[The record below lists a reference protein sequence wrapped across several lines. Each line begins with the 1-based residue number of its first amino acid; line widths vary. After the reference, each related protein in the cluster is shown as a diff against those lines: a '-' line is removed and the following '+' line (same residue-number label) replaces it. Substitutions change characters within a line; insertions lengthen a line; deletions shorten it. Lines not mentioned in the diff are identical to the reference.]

1 MGAVHSLLHADSAPP
16 SHQDSTGQQRLD
28 AEHTAQ
34 SKASSKMLRDMTTKF
49 SELELHS
56 LRQVFQQLKTQQD
69 TEQQAQQTRQA
80 EQPEQDATSTTQKPL
95 LGLTEDTF
103 AAYINIGPDQSRA
116 EQLFFRSFCN
126 LAAYPDSPRSQTSG
140 DAPQCLTSKDLIKPL
155 ALYCQKVGEDTLM
168 GVKPLKAIFESFAD
182 NSKTKVCTDDG
193 KPSLE
198 TDKSLPRH
206 GEGSLQKSKTM
217 EDSLK
222 DLTLHSNFEWNPEDD
237 DLVASGPRV
246 KAMDLVEVLDGL
258 FRLTRVI
265 ATQSTDT
272 KTNTSSNSQT
282 LATPHHSGSH
292 QHKAA
297 RIVEHIIQYSRTEPH
312 VHDPVDLTTES
323 IDYAMFSK
331 FVSRNAPN
339 IFAVLSPYFYSLF
352 LMGHTLRP
360 PAEAGTTTRTLT
372 LPAFSPIPVL
382 DSASTMITPENLA
395 LLSWFLPPG
404 KTTPTMTNLYT
415 GSVHG
420 FSMNQFE
427 VHVCKYP
434 GPTLLLLLV
443 ERQKNATPTLGRR
456 QSISFGTARP
466 RQSISGAS
474 PPYSNIPWGI
484 DNRRPSIDQL
494 TARAPGSVG
503 AAGTSTLKG
512 AMVDEPAGGSA
523 NKPESSQDTFE
534 VGTVPIVPRRNK
546 ERMILGA
553 YVTETWKVSKAGWGN
568 DSFELF
574 ELSPCFEVF
583 PAKKPNNVQSSAFP
597 VRASASQPSA
607 AAATP
612 HRHYIHFLKNA
623 GVGFGGHDSES
634 CMLYMDDNLHYGN
647 YRQDFAGGN
656 VYMSAG
662 GARHAGFDI
671 DFEVVECEV
680 WGLGGAEAKTRQTK
694 DWEFEQREANRRAS
708 VQLRGKNGEQDI
720 DRDLLEMAGVID
732 PDRGHRH
739 ARRQSPV

>member
-16 SHQDSTGQQRLD
+16 GHQDSTGQQRLD
-28 AEHTAQ
+28 AGQTAH
-34 SKASSKMLRDMTTKF
+34 SKASSKMLRDMTSKF
-49 SELELHS
+49 SELELLS
-56 LRQVFQQLKTQQD
+56 LRQVVQQLKTQQD
-69 TEQQAQQTRQA
+69 TEQTKQA
-80 EQPEQDATSTTQKPL
+80 EQPEQNATGITPKPR

-103 AAYINIGPDQSRA
+103 AAYINIGPGQSRA

-126 LAAYPDSPRSQTSG
+126 LAAYPDGPRSLAAEA
-140 DAPQCLTSKDLIKPL
+140 APQCLTSRDLIKPL

-168 GVKPLKAIFESFAD
+168 GVNPLKVIFESFAD
-182 NSKTKVCTDDG
+182 NSKAKVNTDDD
-193 KPSLE
+193 KHSLE
-198 TDKSLPRH
+198 TDASLPRH
-206 GEGSLQKSKTM
+206 GEGSLPRSKTM

-237 DLVASGPRV
+237 DLVESGPRV
-246 KAMDLVEVLDGL
+246 KAMDLVEILDGL

-265 ATQSTDT
+265 VAQSAD
-272 KTNTSSNSQT
+272 TNTKMDSNSNSHT
-282 LATPHHSGSH
+282 PATPHTSGSH

-312 VHDPVDLTTES
+312 VHDAVDLNAES

-331 FVSRNAPN
+331 FVWRNAPSM
-339 IFAVLSPYFYSLF
+339 FAVLSSYFYSLF
-352 LMGHTLRP
+352 LIGHTLTP
-360 PAEAGTTTRTLT
+360 PAEAGTTRTLT
-372 LPAFSPIPVL
+372 LPALSPIPVL
-382 DSASTMITPENLA
+382 DSASTMLTPENLA

-404 KTTPTMTNLYT
+404 KSTPTMTNLYT

-443 ERQKNATPTLGRR
+443 ERQTNATPTLGRR
-456 QSISFGTARP
+456 QSISFGTARS

-484 DNRRPSIDQL
+484 DNRRSSIDQL
-494 TARAPGSVG
+494 TARAPGSAG
-503 AAGTSTLKG
+503 AAGASTLKG
-512 AMVDEPAGGSA
+512 ATVDESAGSA
-523 NKPESSQDTFE
+523 NKPGSLQDTSE
-534 VGTVPIVPRRNK
+534 AGTVPIVPRKNK

-568 DSFELF
+568 DSFALF
-574 ELSPCFEVF
+574 ELSPTFEVF
-583 PAKKPNNVQSSAFP
+583 PAKKPNNVQPPFP
-597 VRASASQPSA
+597 VRGSASPPS

-662 GARHAGFDI
+662 GARHSGFDI

-680 WGLGGAEAKTRQTK
+680 WGLGGAEAKTRQTR

>member
-16 SHQDSTGQQRLD
+16 NHPDGTGQQRLD
-28 AEHTAQ
+28 AEQGAQ
-34 SKASSKMLRDMTTKF
+34 SRASSKMLRDMTSKF
-49 SELELHS
+49 SELELLS
-56 LRQVFQQLKTQQD
+56 LRQVFQQLKAQQD
-69 TEQQAQQTRQA
+69 TEQAKQAN
-80 EQPEQDATSTTQKPL
+80 QPGQDATSTTQKRL

-103 AAYINIGPDQSRA
+103 AAYVNIGPGRSRA

-126 LAAYPDSPRSQTSG
+126 LAAYPDSPRSLASE
-140 DAPQCLTSKDLIKPL
+140 DAPRTLTSKDFIKPL
-155 ALYCQKVGEDTLM
+155 ALYCQKIGEDTLM

-182 NSKTKVCTDDG
+182 NSNTEVNADNDKQA
-193 KPSLE
+193 LE
-198 TDKSLPRH
+198 TDRSLPRH

-222 DLTLHSNFEWNPEDD
+222 DLTLHSNFEWNPEDE
-237 DLVASGPRV
+237 DLVDSGPRV
-246 KAMDLVEVLDGL
+246 KAMDLVEILDEL
-258 FRLTRVI
+258 FRLTRAIV
-265 ATQSTDT
+265 AQSTDT
-272 KTNTSSNSQT
+272 DANTNTSTITSTSAPPHSNV
-282 LATPHHSGSH
+282 SH
-292 QHKAA
+292 QQKAA
-297 RIVEHIIQYSRTEPH
+297 RMVEHIIQYSRSEPH
-312 VHDPVDLTTES
+312 VHDPVDLTAES

-339 IFAVLSPYFYSLF
+339 MFAALSQYFYSLF
-352 LMGHTLRP
+352 LIGHTLRA
-360 PAEAGTTTRTLT
+360 PAEDNSTKNLT
-372 LPAFSPIPVL
+372 LPGLSPIPVL
-382 DSASTMITPENLA
+382 DSASTMLTPENLA
-395 LLSWFLPPG
+395 LLSWFLPPS
-404 KTTPTMTNLYT
+404 KPAPTMTNLYT

-456 QSISFGTARP
+456 QSISFGTSRS

-484 DNRRPSIDQL
+484 DYRRSSIDSL
-494 TARAPGSVG
+494 TARAPNAVG
-503 AAGTSTLKG
+503 AGGASSRKGT
-512 AMVDEPAGGSA
+512 MVDECASVA
-523 NKPESSQDTFE
+523 DKPEPVQGASE
-534 VGTVPIVPRRNK
+534 AGTVPIVPRKNK

-568 DSFELF
+568 DSFALF

-583 PAKKPNNVQSSAFP
+583 PARKLNKMQSPLPGRGS
-597 VRASASQPSA
+597 SSQPS

-656 VYMSAG
+656 VYTSAG
-662 GARHAGFDI
+662 GARHSGFDI

-680 WGLGGAEAKTRQTK
+680 WGLGGTEAKARQTK

-739 ARRQSPV
+739 ARRQSPA